1 MEFTIE
7 QVKIFSLELTAA
19 INKLLKQLNSAA
31 TLLTKADIE
40 YMISSP
46 ANRLF
51 VARRSDNKEIVGML
65 TLIVYR
71 IPVWKK
77 GWIEDVVVDKAYRN
91 KGIATKL
98 LKHAI
103 ESAKA
108 DGVLSLNFTSNPERE
123 VANKLYRRLGFEKR
137 NTNVYRIKISDE

>member
-98 LKHAI
+98 FQHGI

-108 DGVLSLNFTSNPERE
+108 DSVLSLNFTSSPERE
-123 VANKLYRRLGFEKR
+123 DANKLYRRLGFEKR
-137 NTNVYRIKISDE
+137 NTNVYRIKL

>member
-1 MEFTIE
+1 MKFYIE
-7 QVKIFSLELTAA
+7 KVQKFSLELTAA
-19 INKLLKQLNSAA
+19 INKLLKQLDNTA
-31 TLLTKADIE
+31 TPLTKEDIE
-40 YMISSP
+40 SMIASP

-77 GWIEDVVVDKAYRN
+77 GWIEDVVVDKAHRN

-98 LKHAI
+98 FHHGI
-103 ESAKA
+103 ECAKA
-108 DGVLSLNFTSNPERE
+108 DGVLSLNFTSRPERE
-123 VANKLYRRLGFEKR
+123 VANRLYERLGFEKR
-137 NTNVYRIKISDE
+137 NTNVYWIKL

>member
-1 MEFTIE
+1 MEFYIE
-7 QVKIFSLELTAA
+7 KVQKFSLDLVKAL
-19 INKLLKQLNSAA
+19 NKLLKQLDSKSI
-31 TLLTKADIE
+31 LLGREDVE
-40 YMISSP
+40 NMIDSP

-77 GWIEDVVVDKAYRN
+77 GWIEDVVVDEAYRN

-98 LKHAI
+98 FQHGI

-108 DGVLSLNFTSNPERE
+108 DGVLSLNFTSRPERE
-123 VANKLYRRLGFEKR
+123 AANKLYLSLGFVKR
-137 NTNVYRIKISDE
+137 NTNVYCIKI

>member
-1 MEFTIE
+1 MEFYI
-7 QVKIFSLELTAA
+7 QQLKKFSSELTVAL
-19 INKLLKQLNSAA
+19 NKLLKQLDNAA
-31 TLLTKADIE
+31 TPLTQVDIE
-40 YMISSP
+40 NMIDSP

-77 GWIEDVVVDKAYRN
+77 GWIEDVVVDKTYRN

-98 LKHAI
+98 IDHGVK
-103 ESAKA
+103 SAKA
-108 DGVLSLNFTSNPERE
+108 EGVLSLNFTSRPERE
-123 VANKLYRRLGFEKR
+123 TASRLYRRLGFEKR
-137 NTNVYRIKISDE
+137 NTNVYRIKL

>member
-1 MEFTIE
+1 MEFYIE
-7 QVKIFSLELTAA
+7 QLKKFSLELTP
-19 INKLLKQLNSAA
+19 ILNKLLKQLDNAA
-31 TLLTKADIE
+31 TSLTKEDIE
-40 YMISSP
+40 NMIDSS

-65 TLIVYR
+65 TVIVYR

-77 GWIEDVVVDKAYRN
+77 GLIEDLVVDKAYRN

-98 LKHAI
+98 IQHGI

-108 DGVLSLNFTSNPERE
+108 DGVLSLNFTSRPERE
-123 VANKLYRRLGFEKR
+123 AANRLYQRLGFEKR
-137 NTNVYRIKISDE
+137 NTNVYSIKL